1 MLLGSRVSRSGDNS
15 RVSLDVI
22 SVKVVDDVTDGAL
35 DTGEGNLAAPLGT
48 NDAVTRVEVSWARVE
63 VEVTVV
69 SVDTDELDVA
79 GTRVIRGLGN

>member
-1 MLLGSRVSRSGDNS
+1 MLLGSRVSRSGDDS
-15 RVSLDVI
+15 RVSLDVTRVI
-22 SVKVVDDVTDGAL
+22 VVDDVTDGAW

-48 NDAVTRVEVSWARVE
+48 NDAVTRVEVSCARVE